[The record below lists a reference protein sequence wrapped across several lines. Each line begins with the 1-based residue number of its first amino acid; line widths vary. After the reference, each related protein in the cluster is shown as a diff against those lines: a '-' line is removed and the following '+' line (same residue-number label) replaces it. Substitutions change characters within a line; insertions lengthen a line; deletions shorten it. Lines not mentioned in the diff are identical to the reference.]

1 MKNLNGIM
9 NVLKI
14 IVKYGA
20 LIAVAV
26 KVVQFAH
33 DEFAKVLEEKEP
45 KKDIKDVEVVSEP
58 A

>member
-1 MKNLNGIM
+1 MKSISTIT

-20 LIAVAV
+20 FIAVAV

-33 DEFAKVLEEKEP
+33 DEFAKLAEDKEP
-45 KKDIKDVEVVSEP
+45 KKSEENVKELSE
-58 A
+58 

>member
-1 MKNLNGIM
+1 MKSISTIT

-20 LIAVAV
+20 YIAVAV

-33 DEFAKVLEEKEP
+33 DEFSKLIDEKEP
-45 KKDIKDVEVVSEP
+45 KKEENEQVISE
-58 A
+58 

>member
-1 MKNLNGIM
+1 MKSISTIT

-20 LIAVAV
+20 YIAVAV

-33 DEFAKVLEEKEP
+33 DEFTKLVDEKEP
-45 KKDIKDVEVVSEP
+45 KPEQDGEVVS
-58 A
+58 

>member
-1 MKNLNGIM
+1 MKGISTVM

-26 KVVQFAH
+26 KVVQYAH
-33 DEFAKVLEEKEP
+33 DEFSKVLEEQEQPKA
-45 KKDIKDVEVVSEP
+45 KKDGEVVSE
-58 A
+58 